1 MGSDRINRALTA
13 VALLAALA
21 LAAVVA
27 APAHGARLSVLGPHG
42 RVTERKDPGVAAR
55 DRTDAPARPA
65 THRRDRRTHRQERS
79 ATALA
84 RTSARKRTVR
94 RQLGRLLHAGAID
107 RPTYDADR
115 AEYRRDR
122 RLARRLD
129 GRRAVELDGVL
140 DTLDG
145 IAAHGQLTASRLPV
159 LFLTLQRNR
168 EWWSTGPLLAYGQRV
183 SFKGTELVWQYFPG
197 EGLQFHPLANFGK
210 LNALWRSRLEVDR
223 MQALLDELLALPAKR
238 AGGLAWEY
246 YFDFDGGRPP
256 WVSSLAQGTG
266 LQSMARAAI
275 KAGRAGQVMPI
286 LRKGLKIFQRR
297 APSGVRTSA
306 DGGRHYVQYSFAPHL
321 RILNGFVQSLVGLYD
336 FGRLAH
342 DATAQKLFTYG
353 ERAARR
359 EVPRFDTGSWSL
371 YSRGTDTH
379 ESDLNYHRVLIDF
392 LTSLCD
398 RTDEP
403 TYCDAVTSFQH
414 DLKTP
419 PALRLLTR
427 RLRAGQAG
435 RLRFRLSKVSRVT
448 VQLRRGGKLALSR
461 TVLLGHGTHSLTVVP
476 PRSTRAYDVTLRATD
491 LADNAAQTVSD
502 TVEVLKPRKR

>member
-1 MGSDRINRALTA
+1 MGLDGVKLALTVAALLGAPA
-13 VALLAALA
+13 VA
-21 LAAVVA
+21 A
-27 APAHGARLSVLGPHG
+27 APARAARLPVLGPHG
-42 RVTERKDPGVAAR
+42 HVTQREDPGVAAR
-55 DRTDAPARPA
+55 DRADAPTRPV
-65 THRRDRRTHRQERS
+65 TNRRERGTHRQERS
-79 ATALA
+79 GTALA
-84 RTSARKRTVR
+84 RTSARRRTVTR
-94 RQLGRLLHAGAID
+94 ELGRLLRAGAID
-107 RPTYDADR
+107 RPTHDADR

-122 RLARRLD
+122 RLARRLG

-140 DTLDG
+140 DTVDA
-145 IAAHGQLTASRLPV
+145 IAARGDLTASRLPV

-168 EWWSTGPLLAYGQRV
+168 EWWSDGPLLSSGQRV
-183 SFKGTELVWQYFPG
+183 SFDGSELVWQYFPG

-223 MQALLDELLALPAKR
+223 MQALLDELLALPARR

-256 WVSSLAQGTG
+256 WVSGLAQGTG

-275 KAGRAGQVMPI
+275 KAGRGAEVLPI

-297 APSGVRTSA
+297 PPTGVRTSI
-306 DGGRHYVQYSFAPHL
+306 DGGRHYLQYSFAPHL

-336 FGRLAH
+336 FGRLAQ
-342 DATAQKLFTYG
+342 DATAQKLFAQG
-353 ERAARR
+353 EAAARR

-371 YSRGTDTH
+371 YSRGASTH

-392 LTSLCD
+392 LSSLCD
-398 RTDEP
+398 RTAQA
-403 TYCDAVTSFQH
+403 TYCDAVTSFQA

-419 PALRLLTR
+419 PELRLLTR

-461 TVLLGHGTHSLTVVP
+461 TELLGHGTRSLTIVP
-476 PRSTRAYDVTLRATD
+476 PRSTRAYDVTLSATD
-491 LADNAAQTVSD
+491 LAGNAAPTVRD
-502 TVEVLKPRKR
+502 TIDVLRPRKR